1 MVRIW
6 CADDAK
12 HSKLVEFWFH
22 FFTRLEC
29 SFFTISDESILLRS
43 KETLLDCNWQLRL
56 FAVIPISR
64 TIRHMNNKKH
74 HGSRIVRVTLGTVIE
89 I

>member
-29 SFFTISDESILLRS
+29 GFCAIFIDSSSHSAWHVMPFLLEYGFNSILDLMWR
-43 KETLLDCNWQLRL
+43 
-56 FAVIPISR
+56 
-64 TIRHMNNKKH
+64 
-74 HGSRIVRVTLGTVIE
+74 
-89 I
+89 